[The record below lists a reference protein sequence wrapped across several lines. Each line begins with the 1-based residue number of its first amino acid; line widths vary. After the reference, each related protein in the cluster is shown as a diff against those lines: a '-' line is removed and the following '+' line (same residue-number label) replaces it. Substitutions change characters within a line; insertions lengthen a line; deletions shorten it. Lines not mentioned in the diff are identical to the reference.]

1 MNRYINYIDVKYEV
15 LEALRYFKPIVA
27 LESAIISHGMPY
39 PENYNIAKELEDLVR
54 SRGAVPATMAI
65 IDGRLK
71 VGLEDHEIELLA
83 KSKNVIKASRRDISW
98 IVSKKLTG
106 STTVSSTMIFASMA
120 GIRVL
125 STGGIG
131 GVHRGAELTFD
142 ISTDLTELAK
152 TDVAVVCSGVK
163 SILDIGLTLEKLET
177 LGVPVIGYKTSEFPS
192 FYTRKSGFGLD
203 AKMETPLE
211 CAEMLKVKW
220 DMDLSGG
227 VVIANPIPEAYEA
240 DVDLI
245 SSAINNA
252 LAEAKQKK
260 VRGKGVT
267 PFLLSRI
274 KELTT
279 GESLTANM
287 ELVRNNAILAADIA
301 VPFSR
306 LDENRK
312 SIVY

>member
-15 LEALRYFKPIVA
+15 LEALRFFRPIVA

-39 PENYNIAKELEDLVR
+39 PENYKIAIELEDIVR
-54 SRGAVPATMAI
+54 AHGAVPATMAI

-71 VGLEDHEIELLA
+71 IGLEDHEIELLA
-83 KSKNVIKASRRDISW
+83 KSKNVIKTSRRDIPW
-98 IVSKKLTG
+98 IISKKLTG
-106 STTVSSTMIFASMA
+106 STTVSSTMIFALIA
-120 GIRVL
+120 GIRVMA
-125 STGGIG
+125 TGGIG
-131 GVHRGAELTFD
+131 GVHRGGELTFD

-177 LGVPVIGYKTSEFPS
+177 LGVPVVGYKTSEFPA
-192 FYTRKSGFGLD
+192 FYTRTSGFGVD
-203 AKMETPLE
+203 TKMDTPLE
-211 CAEMLKVKW
+211 CAEMLKAKW

-227 VVIANPIPEAYEA
+227 VVIANPIPEEYEA
-240 DVDLI
+240 DVNLI
-245 SSAINNA
+245 DSAINKA
-252 LAEAKQKK
+252 LSEAKHKK

-279 GESLTANM
+279 GESLNANM
-287 ELVRNNAILAADIA
+287 ELVKNNAALAADIA
-301 VPFSR
+301 VAFAR

-312 SIVY
+312 SIIY